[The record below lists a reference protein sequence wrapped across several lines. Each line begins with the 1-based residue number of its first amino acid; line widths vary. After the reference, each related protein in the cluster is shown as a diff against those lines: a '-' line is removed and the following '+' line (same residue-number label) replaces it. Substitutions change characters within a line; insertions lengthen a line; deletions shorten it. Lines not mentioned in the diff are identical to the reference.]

1 MYRLVYLSA
10 AKTLFSKAELLDLL
24 VKAREK
30 NRRLGLTG
38 LLLYKNGDFLQ
49 LLEGEK
55 KAVEEL
61 FATIEAD
68 PRHTG
73 TTVVIAE
80 ECPARLF
87 ADWSMGFR
95 DLGDPEL
102 LKLPGFSPLMN
113 SAAGLPALRDNP
125 DEAMQLIRFF
135 AALDPR

>member
-30 NRRLGLTG
+30 NHRRGLTG
-38 LLLYKNGDFLQ
+38 ILLYRNGDFLQ

-55 KAVEEL
+55 TVVEEI
-61 FATIEAD
+61 FATIRAD
-68 PRHTG
+68 PRHTR
-73 TTVVIAE
+73 TTVMIAE

-95 DLGDPEL
+95 DLTDTD
-102 LKLPGFSPLMN
+102 LPRMSGFSPLMN
-113 SAAGLPALRDNP
+113 SPAGLQSMKDDP
-125 DEAMQLIRFF
+125 DEAMQLIRYF
-135 AALDPR
+135 AAQDPR